1 MPRAKKTPKPKITAD
16 QRKDWRNLPLTEW
29 KTPTVH
35 AMVTDL
41 NREQYGVET
50 YIPLRTWSFEQ
61 GVIKR
66 ALTQYGPS
74 ALRETIT
81 RAFREHRVTP
91 QYPQLTAGFLIAYLL
106 PRIMPQVLAEQARA
120 EKQAE
125 YCGDSADNNVLTDD
139 EIIDLF

>member
-1 MPRAKKTPKPKITAD
+1 MHRTKKPPKPKITAD
-16 QRKDWRNLPLTEW
+16 QRKDWRNLPLEQWNVLTLQ
-29 KTPTVH
+29 
-35 AMVTDL
+35 AMVSDL
-41 NREQYGVET
+41 NREQFGVT
-50 YIPLRTWSFEQ
+50 VYVPMRGHGFEQ
-61 GVIKR
+61 GQLKR

-81 RAFREHRVTP
+81 RAFREHRVSP

-106 PRIMPQVLAEQARA
+106 PRIIPQVLAEQARA

-125 YCGDSADNNVLTDD
+125 YCGDSADNNALTDE

>member
-1 MPRAKKTPKPKITAD
+1 MPRAKKPPKPQITSEM
-16 QRKDWRNLPLTEW
+16 RKDWRNLPLDEW

-35 AMVTDL
+35 AMVTDI
-41 NREQYGVET
+41 NREQFGVET
-50 YIPLRTWSFEQ
+50 YIPLRGWAFEQ

-81 RAFREHRVTP
+81 RAFREYKPTP

-120 EKQAE
+120 SKQAE
-125 YCGDSADNNVLTDD
+125 YCGDSADNNVFTDD